1 MSLQETINND
11 IKSAMK
17 NKAEA
22 ELRALR
28 GVKSAILLAQTEK
41 GAGGEVSGEKEI
53 QILQKLVKQRKESL
67 DIYEQQGREDL
78 ASVEREEI
86 AIIERYLPAQMGE
99 DELRKVLQDIIS
111 ATGASGMADMGK
123 VMGSATKQLAGKA
136 DGKSISALVRE
147 LLAS

>member
-28 GVKSAILLAQTEK
+28 GVKSALLLAQTEK
-41 GAGGEVSGEKEI
+41 GASGEISEEKEI

-123 VMGSATKQLAGKA
+123 VMGTATKQLAGKA
-136 DGKSISALVRE
+136 DGKTISALVRE

>member
-28 GVKSAILLAQTEK
+28 GVKSALLLAQTEK
-41 GAGGEVSGEKEI
+41 GAGGEVSEEKEI

-67 DIYEQQGREDL
+67 DIYEQQKREDL

-123 VMGSATKQLAGKA
+123 VMGTATKQLAGKA
-136 DGKSISALVRE
+136 DGKTISALVRE